1 MPVKRVSP
9 EQALELMR
17 EQGYAYLDV
26 RSVPEFD
33 AGAPRGRL
41 QRARCSTWGPAAA
54 GPTPS
59 SSSVVERRFPKDAPL
74 VVGCRSAG
82 RSTQAVAILEQ
93 SGFTN
98 LVLQQSGFVGS
109 SPMDPGWGPK
119 GLPTSR
125 SAEPGHSWQ
134 ELEGADS

>member
-1 MPVKRVSP
+1 MAVKRVDP

-17 EQGYAYLDV
+17 KEGYSYLDV

-33 AGAPRGRL
+33 EGHPQGAYNVPL
-41 QRARCSTWGPAAA
+41 IHMGPGGGQAN
-54 GPTPS
+54 PEFLP
-59 SSSVVERRFPKDAPL
+59 VVERCFPKDARL

-82 RSTQAVAILEQ
+82 RSVQAVALLEQ

-109 SPMDPGWGPK
+109 SPMDRGWGPK
-119 GLPTSR
+119 GLPASD
-125 SAEPGHSWQ
+125 SAEPGRSWQ
-134 ELEGADS
+134 ELKGKP

>member
-1 MPVKRVSP
+1 MAVKRVSP

-17 EQGYAYLDV
+17 KEGYSYLDV

-33 AGAPRGRL
+33 EGHPEGAYNVPL
-41 QRARCSTWGPAAA
+41 VHMGPGGGQPNPEFVA
-54 GPTPS
+54 
-59 SSSVVERRFPKDAPL
+59 VVERRFPKDAPL

-82 RSTQAVAILEQ
+82 RSVQAVALLEQ
-93 SGFTN
+93 SGFTG
-98 LVLQQSGFVGS
+98 LALQQSGFVGS

-119 GLPTSR
+119 GLPASR

-134 ELEGADS
+134 ELREKA